1 VNLPAN
7 PISKIQNPKWLIAAA
22 LLASSPAL
30 AQPEP
35 SPETP
40 NEATQRVL
48 IDRTLAERPVR
59 LVSITGDTIQVT
71 DSAGR
76 TVSLPRSQVLAL
88 IPPLTELDQPAIE
101 ERTINQQLPP
111 SERAKVYG
119 RLDLIDGQ
127 ALPGGLAAA
136 SPSSDKPPD
145 KPDQLSWNSKLFG
158 RITLPLDS
166 VKTLVLVPD
175 RADLRPAAGTKDDT
189 VILLNGDRAEGFV
202 AGIGASIKLEKSG
215 KTSDLPI
222 TRVAAVQL
230 ANAPR
235 PPEGAWVWLYDG
247 TAIAASQLTIDSAGH
262 TSVAARLAG
271 QSKQPIA
278 TLDAND
284 LRAIC
289 FDAGSLRALAASP
302 VTVVDAKPGTGPAQ
316 RRWTPPLKVPDAHGT
331 PLGAVDI
338 EIPGPMT
345 VEWSLPP
352 GATRLGTIAE
362 LPPSARVWG
371 DCELIVESVNGSK
384 TTPLAKV
391 HLAGSTP
398 SAEISVAL
406 NGATKLRMTIDPG
419 PSGPIQDRVVL
430 RRPVVLVEGKR

>member
-1 VNLPAN
+1 V
-7 PISKIQNPKWLIAAA
+7 
-22 LLASSPAL
+22 LLSGLAL

-35 SPETP
+35 TPEASA

-48 IDRTLAERPVR
+48 IDRTLAQRPVR
-59 LVSITGDTIQVT
+59 LVSITADTIEIT
-71 DSAGR
+71 DAVGH
-76 TVSLPRSQVLAL
+76 VMSLPRSQVLAL

-101 ERTINQQLPP
+101 ERALNFQLPP
-111 SERAKVYG
+111 SERAKVHG

-127 ALPGGLAAA
+127 TLPGNLAAA
-136 SPSSDKPPD
+136 APSADKPPD

-175 RADLRPAAGTKDDT
+175 RADLRPAASPKDDT
-189 VILLNGDRAEGFV
+189 VILLNGDRAEGFI
-202 AGIGASIKLEKSG
+202 AGIGASIKLEKGG
-215 KTSDLPI
+215 KISDLPI

-230 ANAPR
+230 ANAAK
-235 PPEGAWVWLYDG
+235 PPEGVWVWLYDG
-247 TAIAASQLTIDSAGH
+247 TAIAASQLTVDSAGRA
-262 TSVAARLAG
+262 TAVAKLAG

-289 FDAGSLRALAASP
+289 FDAGSLRALAAAP
-302 VTVVDAKPGTGPAQ
+302 FAVIEAKSGNGPAQ
-316 RRWTPPLKVPDAHGT
+316 RRWTPPLKIADGHGT

-345 VEWSLPP
+345 VEWTLPA

-371 DCELIVESVNGSK
+371 DCELIVESVSGSK

-398 SAEISVAL
+398 SAEVSVSLA
-406 NGATKLRMTIDPG
+406 GATKLRVTIDPG